1 MEIAGKGFESQWK
14 VNMLASFPSS
24 ETPGSFLFVSAQM
37 PPTERQP
44 SLFLSKVMVLV
55 LLVIF

>member
-1 MEIAGKGFESQWK
+1 MVGKDLESQWK

-24 ETPGSFLFVSAQM
+24 ETPGSFLCVSDQM
-37 PPTERQP
+37 PPTERKP
-44 SLFLSKVMVLV
+44 LLFLSKVMVFV